1 MYLGRPPWDSGV
13 TPPEVVRVVEE
24 ERFPPGRAL
33 DLGCGTGTNVLY
45 FARHGFETAGVDIA
59 RLATLRARW
68 RLWHARRAEHGLA
81 PVHLMTGDVSRLPPG
96 VHTRAPYDLV
106 LDLGC
111 FHALPPDRR
120 ADYAAGLRAV
130 TRPGAAYLLYVFRPP
145 AGAAT
150 TGTRRGLAHDDVVAI
165 FAHGFRQ
172 VWVGEGTDGTRQ
184 SAWYRLQRVE

>member
-24 ERFPPGRAL
+24 ERLPPGRAL

-59 RLATLRARW
+59 RLAILRARW
-68 RLWHARRAEHGLA
+68 RLWRARRAGDLG
-81 PVHLMTGDVSRLPPG
+81 PVHLMTGDVSRLPAG
-96 VHTRAPYDLV
+96 VHARAPYDLV

-111 FHALPPDRR
+111 FHALPLDRR

-130 TRPGAAYLLYVFRPP
+130 TRPGAVYLLYVFRPP
-145 AGAAT
+145 AGA
-150 TGTRRGLAHDDVVAI
+150 GGGRGLAHEDVTAV
-165 FAHGFRQ
+165 FAEGFRQ
-172 VWVGEGTDGTRQ
+172 VSMVEGMDGNRQ
-184 SAWYRLQRVE
+184 SAWYRHVRA

>member
-45 FARHGFETAGVDIA
+45 FARHGFETSGVDIA
-59 RLATLRARW
+59 RLAILRAKW
-68 RLWHARRAEHGLA
+68 RLWHARRGERGLA
-81 PVHLMTGDVSRLPPG
+81 PAHLMTGDVSRLPPG
-96 VHTRAPYDLV
+96 VHARAPYDLV

-120 ADYAAGLRAV
+120 AEYAAGLRAV
-130 TRPGAAYLLYVFRPP
+130 ARPGTAYLLYIFRPP
-145 AGAAT
+145 ANPVT
-150 TGTRRGLAHDDVVAI
+150 TRTRRGLTHEEVAAT
-165 FAHGFRQ
+165 FSEAFRQ
-172 VWVGEGTDGTRQ
+172 VWVVEGTDGPRA
-184 SAWYRLQRVE
+184 SAWYRFEV